1 MKKGI
6 GLPILRTEDHVVPYR
21 QETATV
27 RVIRQ
32 IRDHSRECHSLPA
45 REVLLRIERRMIEF
59 LEDGPAM
66 PAPDPWSDQEI
77 SSKSDSITAGMMARA

>member
-1 MKKGI
+1 M
-6 GLPILRTEDHVVPYR
+6 PYR

-32 IRDHSRECHSLPA
+32 IRDHSRECHNLPA

-59 LEDGPAM
+59 LEDGPAL
-66 PAPDPWSDQEI
+66 PAPDPWSDQDAA
-77 SSKSDSITAGMMARA
+77 SKSDSMTAGMMARA